1 MPINFW
7 PISFVLLAFPFH
19 YKDRKQMLSEI
30 KDYPK
35 YLQARFLARKLPG
48 DAMQLMEHLLHP
60 DESKR
65 ASVHAILSNRY
76 ILNNKAK

>member
-1 MPINFW
+1 
-7 PISFVLLAFPFH
+7 
-19 YKDRKQMLSEI
+19 MLNEI

-35 YLQARFLARKLPG
+35 YLQARFMAKKLPG
-48 DAMQLMEHLLHP
+48 DALQLMEHLLHP
-60 DESKR
+60 DEAKR